1 MLYCKLWKNR
11 QKRRCVAAVLKGYKN
26 PEDLKNMDN
35 KKLKILAEE
44 IREYV
49 IDAVSQ
55 NGGHLASNLGAVEI
69 TLALLKVFDFK
80 KDNIVFDVGHQS
92 YVYKILTDRKE
103 QFKTLRK
110 YKGISGFP
118 RISESEYDHF
128 NAGHAGTAISAAYA
142 MAEVNRKEKNGN
154 FSVAFVGDASL
165 CNGLSFEGLNNAGQK
180 PNKLLVILNDN
191 EMSIKENVG
200 SVSNYLN
207 NLRITPAYT
216 RLKENI
222 KHYTT
227 KIPVLGKPI
236 SKFSSA
242 LKYGVKKLLITSGIM
257 FENFGFKYIGPID
270 GHDTDLLI
278 KILSRIKN
286 MDSPVLLHI
295 ITKKG
300 KGYEFAEKTPELYH
314 GVGKFDKT
322 KPITI
327 AVNEKS
333 PSYIAG
339 RKLLSLAEKD
349 ENIIAVCAAMED
361 GCGLA
366 QFHKKLPERFYDVGI
381 SEGHA
386 VTFAAGLAAKGKIP
400 VVAIYS
406 TFMQRAYDNIVHDM
420 AISNLHCVLL
430 LDRAGISGEDGETHQ
445 GIFDINF
452 LSTIPNVTIFTPS
465 NKEELEDAI
474 EKAIYETKGIVAVRY
489 GKHNFEEG
497 EKTDLLKGR
506 IVKKGNKATIVTYS
520 KMTEVV
526 KTINPDADHIHL
538 NCVSHIDYDCITKS
552 LEKTKNLVVAEDSIK
567 NGGVGEKICAYIAQ
581 KGITAKCKIF
591 AVENRF
597 VPHGTVEELLKD
609 CEIDGETIERYINET
624 EA

>member
-1 MLYCKLWKNR
+1 MGL
-11 QKRRCVAAVLKGYKN
+11 LKDYKG
-26 PEDLKNMDN
+26 PEDLKGLNIKQLN
-35 KKLKILAEE
+35 SLAQDV
-44 IREYV
+44 REYI
-49 IDAVSQ
+49 IDTVSK

-103 QFKTLRK
+103 EFKNLRK
-110 YKGISGFP
+110 FKGISGFP
-118 RISESEYDHF
+118 RTFESEYDCF

-142 MAEVNRKEKNGN
+142 MAEVNRKENNKN

-165 CNGLSFEGLNNAGQK
+165 CNGLSFEGLNNAGQ
-180 PNKLLVILNDN
+180 NKSRLLVVLNDN

-216 RLKENI
+216 KLKENI

-227 KIPVLGKPI
+227 KIPVLGKPV

-242 LKYGVKKLLITSGIM
+242 VKYGVKKLLITSGIM

-278 KILSRIKN
+278 KILSRIKE
-286 MDSPVLLHI
+286 MECPVLLHI
-295 ITKKG
+295 VTKKG

-314 GVGKFDKT
+314 GLGSFDKT
-322 KPITI
+322 KPVIS
-327 AVNEKS
+327 AANVKS

-339 RKLLSLAEKD
+339 QKLLSLAEKD

-361 GCGLA
+361 GCGLSD
-366 QFHKKLPERFYDVGI
+366 FHKKLPERFYDVGI

-386 VTFAAGLAAKGKIP
+386 VTFGAGLAAKGKIP
-400 VVAIYS
+400 VIAIYS
-406 TFMQRAYDNIVHDM
+406 TFMQRAYDNIIHDM
-420 AISNLHCVLL
+420 AISNLHAVLL
-430 LDRAGISGEDGETHQ
+430 LDRAGISGEDGETHH

-452 LSTIPNVTIFTPS
+452 LNTIPNVTIFTPS
-465 NKEELEDAI
+465 NKVELEDAI
-474 EKAIYETKGIVAVRY
+474 EKAIYETDGIVAVRY
-489 GKHNFEEG
+489 SKGNFEDG
-497 EKTDLLKGR
+497 EKTDLLKGKL
-506 IVKKGNKATIVTYS
+506 VKEGNKATVVTYS
-520 KMTEVV
+520 KMTEVI
-526 KTINPDADHIHL
+526 KKRNLDADHIHL
-538 NCVSHIDYDCITKS
+538 NCVSHIDYESIIKS
-552 LEKTKNLVVAEDSIK
+552 LEKTKHLVVAEDSIK
-567 NGGVGEKICAYIAQ
+567 NGGIGEKICAYLAQ
-581 KGITAKCKIF
+581 KGISVKAKVF
-591 AVENRF
+591 AIENRF
-597 VPHGTVEELLKD
+597 VPHGSVDELFKD
-609 CEIDGETIERYINET
+609 CGIDGETIERYINET

>member
-1 MLYCKLWKNR
+1 MSLLENY
-11 QKRRCVAAVLKGYKN
+11 KG
-26 PEDLKNMDN
+26 PEDLKAMDN
-35 KKLKILAEE
+35 KKLSVLAEE
-44 IREYV
+44 IREYI
-49 IDAVSQ
+49 IDTVSE

-80 KDNIVFDVGHQS
+80 KDSIVFDVGHQS

-103 QFKTLRK
+103 QFKTLRQF
-110 YKGISGFP
+110 KGISGFP

-142 MAEVNRKEKNGN
+142 MAEVNRKENN
-154 FSVAFVGDASL
+154 DNISVAFVGDASL
-165 CNGLSFEGLNNAGQK
+165 CNGLSFEGLNNAGQNK
-180 PNKLLVILNDN
+180 SKLLVILNDN
-191 EMSIKENVG
+191 EMSINENVG

-216 RLKENI
+216 KLKENI
-222 KHYTT
+222 KHYTL
-227 KIPVLGKPI
+227 KVPVLGKPV
-236 SKFSSA
+236 SKFAST
-242 LKYGVKKLLITSGIM
+242 LKCGVKKLLITSGIM

-278 KILSRIKN
+278 KILSRIRN
-286 MDSPVLLHI
+286 MDTPVLLHI

-300 KGYEFAEKTPELYH
+300 RGYAFAERTPELYH
-314 GVGKFDKT
+314 GLGKFDKT
-322 KPITI
+322 KPVVPS
-327 AVNEKS
+327 VNENS

-339 RKLLSLAEKD
+339 AKLLSLAEKD

-361 GCGLA
+361 GCGLS
-366 QFHKKLPERFYDVGI
+366 QFHKKLPDRFYDVGI

-386 VTFAAGLAAKGKIP
+386 VTFSAGLATKGKIP

-406 TFMQRAYDNIVHDM
+406 TFMQRAYDNIIHDM

-445 GIFDINF
+445 GVFDINF

-465 NKEELEDAI
+465 NKAELEDAI

-489 GKHNFEEG
+489 SKCNFEEG
-497 EKTDLLKGR
+497 EKTDLFKGR
-506 IVKKGNKATIVTYS
+506 LVKSGNKATVVTYS
-520 KMTEVV
+520 RMTEAV
-526 KTINPDADHIHL
+526 KNITDADHIHL
-538 NCVSHIDYDCITKS
+538 NCVSHIDYDCILKS
-552 LEKTKNLVVAEDSIK
+552 LGKTKHLVVAEDSVK
-567 NGGVGEKICAYIAQ
+567 NGGVGEKICSYIAQ
-581 KGITAKCKIF
+581 KGLSVKCRIF
-591 AVENRF
+591 AIDDF
-597 VPHGTVEELLKD
+597 VPHGKPQELLKE
-609 CEIDGETIERYINET
+609 CKIDAETIERYINET